1 VIGDEILINQRAEG
15 GAHTL
20 GREEVLVRH
29 RQSAQKPNLLASR
42 DGIIGGAGPV
52 YRLLRREGDDG
63 VDLRVDTLDL
73 R

>member
-1 VIGDEILINQRAEG
+1 MNQRAEG
-15 GAHTL
+15 GADAL

-29 RQSAQKPNLLASR
+29 RQPGQCLNLLASR

-52 YRLLRREGDDG
+52 HRSLRREGDDR